1 MNSIHDDEHFT
12 SLEYMK
18 RFKEERE
25 KSWEEIVK
33 SYYRN
38 QLERCKKGLY
48 KKQNIKVIWSLEEF
62 TIWMD
67 NNKERFELIKS
78 IKEVPSVD
86 RIDNKGNYVESNCR
100 LIPNKLNLAL
110 GRITNL
116 QNQLKK
122 VYAYCDSM
130 KDWLL

>member
-62 TIWMD
+62 TVWMD

-86 RIDNKGNYVESNCR
+86 RINNKGNYVESNCR

-122 VYAYCDSM
+122 VYSYCDSM